1 MTARWLDGTENDVKD
16 FVDKNRANSAQDYDG
31 NWVFLA
37 RNDWHLNKTA
47 EDFPKLKF
55 LKTKQN

>member
-1 MTARWLDGTENDVKD
+1 MTARWLQGDANEIKN
-16 FVDKNRANSAQDYDG
+16 FVDKNRANSAQDQDG

-47 EDFPKLKF
+47 EDFPKISF
-55 LKTKQN
+55 IKTKQN